1 MRILFARSPQSALRQ
16 WAVTPRNVLLLLG
29 STLIL
34 LMLLNVL
41 ANWILNILGLGNT
54 GTQDVLA
61 VEARYEQKLSE
72 LGAQITELNA
82 RIQRLDAAR
91 QKMLQE
97 TPVTPPASQT
107 PGSTISKPV
116 SGGQGGPLLTVKAEL
131 PASNSFS
138 VRIDQMQLKLLD
150 MQLQT
155 RVLSERMYALKHWQ
169 AAAPTGYPL
178 PYEVTVTSLPG
189 TRTDPFTGV
198 PSWHAG
204 TDYAGYAGMPIL
216 ATGDGYVVRA
226 GWDNDF
232 GNLVEISHPG
242 VNATTRYAHA
252 EALYVKL
259 GQHVRRGEVIARIGS
274 TGRSTAPHLHYEVQ
288 IQP

>member
-16 WAVTPRNVLLLLG
+16 WAITPRNVLMLLG
-29 STLIL
+29 VVLAV
-34 LMLLNVL
+34 LMVLNLL
-41 ANWILNILGLGNT
+41 ANWLLGVIGLGYT
-54 GTQDVLA
+54 DAPPALA

-72 LGAQITELNA
+72 LGAQISELNA
-82 RIQRLDAAR
+82 RIQRLDNAR

-97 TPVTPPASQT
+97 SPVSPPTLQT
-107 PGSTISKPV
+107 PGSNNAKA
-116 SGGQGGPLLTVKAEL
+116 SGGQGGPLLTAAAEL
-131 PASNSFS
+131 PASNLFS
-138 VRIDQMQLKLLD
+138 VRIDQLQLKLLD

-178 PYEVTVTSLPG
+178 PYEVTITSLPG
-189 TRTDPFTGV
+189 VRTDPFTGV

-226 GWDNDF
+226 GWDKDF
-232 GNLVEISHPG
+232 GNLVEIAHPG

-252 EALYVKL
+252 EAVYVKL
-259 GQHVRRGEVIARIGS
+259 GQRVRRGEAIARVGS

-288 IQP
+288 TQP